1 MSTGTGG
8 LEMKSPLE
16 EDLFPFTRDHVGDV
30 SAFVEPAELL
40 SLLRQREK
48 EVHVA
53 AELGKA
59 LLSENQDLKR
69 ENDKLQE
76 EFTQKLEE
84 LEQEKYAS
92 HLKHEGKK
100 SEWEAQVAEL
110 ESDVQRL
117 QLELQKQQQYLREVE
132 KVKMDMECNL
142 SEQNQRLVEQL
153 KKAVNVEQTLT
164 HQIHT
169 LRDRF
174 MGKEFLLNENATQA
188 QSLHT
193 EIALLSEQKHN
204 LEQQTAIV
212 QKENLALKSSIDAMQ
227 EKFSQLQQKNTEQ
240 LLQLTLS
247 QENVN
252 EVQALNQQLRS
263 RMQDLSQQLMMQ
275 EFTSH
280 NDSLHSE
287 IEHSLETEAETWEAE
302 KDQVKNNILKIHQQ
316 LLTLKGEK
324 CSDSLIGR
332 QIHSLQEAL
341 SHLKNLVHSLVRGP
355 ATQVL
360 GEGSQEGLQEELKR
374 ERQQFQWEQGVNE
387 EKQQMIEELQRQLQ
401 LQSTE
406 LVNLRKENDGLRCS
420 LENDSGDRHL
430 QQAIRERD
438 IAITKKNAVELELLK
453 CQMDMKSLNSQLL
466 ETIQQ
471 KVCLSQEL
479 EAWQDDMQFVISQ
492 QLKTQQ
498 QTEQAWNAS
507 SQNHSEYRDSKHRHS
522 FLYRTR
528 SQIPE
533 GKGFLS
539 LFKRLLIKRK
549 HEARDVDCW
558 LQNYFEKRKWKKKST
573 KM

>member
-355 ATQVL
+355 ATQ
-360 GEGSQEGLQEELKR
+360 
-374 ERQQFQWEQGVNE
+374 
-387 EKQQMIEELQRQLQ
+387 LQ

>member
-84 LEQEKYAS
+84 LKQEKYAS

-117 QLELQKQQQYLREVE
+117 QLELQKQHQYLREVE

-153 KKAVNVEQTLT
+153 KKAANVEQTLN

-204 LEQQTAIV
+204 LEQQTATV

-227 EKFSQLQQKNTEQ
+227 EKFSQLQRKNTEQ

-302 KDQVKNNILKIHQQ
+302 KDQVKNDIVKIHQQ

-324 CSDSLIGR
+324 CSDSLIGC
-332 QIHSLQEAL
+332 QMHSLQEAL
-341 SHLKNLVHSLVRGP
+341 SYLKNLVHSLVHGP
-355 ATQVL
+355 AT
-360 GEGSQEGLQEELKR
+360 
-374 ERQQFQWEQGVNE
+374 
-387 EKQQMIEELQRQLQ
+387 QLQ

-438 IAITKKNAVELELLK
+438 IAITKKNAVEVELLK

-498 QTEQAWNAS
+498 QTEQAWNTS

-549 HEARDVDCW
+549 HEARDVGCW
-558 LQNYFEKRKWKKKST
+558 LQNYFEKRKWKKNQQKCRKT
-573 KM
+573 KAE